1 MKYCWVKK
9 VPKKFKKNKK
19 IYFLY
24 FQKKNQYMFILIT
37 IGAEEG
43 VLGQVPV
50 GPVVIDTNMEH
61 LGHPYI
67 T

>member
-1 MKYCWVKK
+1 M
-9 VPKKFKKNKK
+9 VPKFFRKNKK
-19 IYFLY
+19 INFLY
-24 FQKKNQYMFILIT
+24 FQKIQYMFILTT

-61 LGHPYI
+61 LAVRGRVSVI
-67 T
+67 TPRG